1 MLCDAGH
8 DVVVFDNLER
18 GHQETI
24 DPRAKFL
31 QGDLCHKEDIK
42 SSLLAER
49 PEAVIHFAAYIEVGE
64 SMKEPM
70 HFFENNVSS
79 SLNLMSSMV
88 ESGCKKLIFLLHL
101 RHTRTHA
108 DGRKYAAV
116 IGFYQILRNKIRVA
130 NPSNGSIPVSCY
142 VQGLLKISEDEIVDP
157 V

>member
-31 QGDLCHKEDIK
+31 QGDLRHKEDIK

-70 HFFENNVSS
+70 HFFENNVSG

-101 RHTRTHA
+101 RHLRHTRTHA
-108 DGRKYAAV
+108 DGRKYATV

-130 NPSNGSIPVSCY
+130 NPSNGSISPFSY
-142 VQGLLKISEDEIVDP
+142 IHLSDRG
-157 V
+157 